1 MVQSE
6 RNTIFKTEES
16 YRNVNQNLELKEEMH
31 TFAKQEINI
40 NELTRNLMIPEEFKD
55 MRPYEPEELAA
66 AYDELLADPTF
77 RAVVGMVMP
86 QIPAEALAPMM
97 HGCKTIL
104 EFQYTFIRP
113 LLDGVIKKCTTGL
126 TNDFGSLDLC
136 KEKENYTYISNHR
149 DIVLDSGLLDMV
161 LFVEKGLNTV
171 EIAIGDNLLIYPWI
185 KTLVR
190 LNRSFIVTRK
200 GGIREILQSSMRLS
214 AYMHYVIAEK
224 RAPIWIAQREGRSK
238 DSTDHTQESLLKMF
252 AMGGE
257 GTPAQRLMSLNLAPL
272 SISYEYDPCDWL
284 KAMEFQLKRDNPEY
298 KKSQADD
305 LTNMKTGIFGYKG
318 RVHYQAAECMNDF
331 IAALPADMP
340 KNEFF
345 ATVAQEIDRRI
356 YTNYRL
362 YPGNFVAIDLL
373 QGGNAYAD
381 RYTAEERATF
391 ETYLAGQLKKI
402 EMPGKDEEFLRTKIL
417 EMYANPA
424 LNQMKSMS

>member
-1 MVQSE
+1 
-6 RNTIFKTEES
+6 
-16 YRNVNQNLELKEEMH
+16 
-31 TFAKQEINI
+31 
-40 NELTRNLMIPEEFKD
+40 MIPEEFKD

-104 EFQYTFIRP
+104 EFQDTFIRP

-200 GGIREILQSSMRLS
+200 GGMREILQSSMRLS

-257 GTPAQRLMSLNLAPL
+257 GTPAQRLISLNLAPL

-284 KAMEFQLKRDNPEY
+284 KAMEFQLKRDDPEY

-340 KNEFF
+340 KNDFF

-402 EMPGKDEEFLRTKIL
+402 EKPGKDEEFLRTKIL

-424 LNQMKSMS
+424 LNQMKAMS

>member
-1 MVQSE
+1 
-6 RNTIFKTEES
+6 
-16 YRNVNQNLELKEEMH
+16 
-31 TFAKQEINI
+31 
-40 NELTRNLMIPEEFKD
+40 MIPEEFKD

-77 RAVVGMVMP
+77 RAVVAMVMP

-136 KEKENYTYISNHR
+136 KEKENYTYISNHC

-252 AMGGE
+252 TMGGE
-257 GTPAQRLMSLNLAPL
+257 GTPAQRLISLNLAPL

-340 KNEFF
+340 KNDFF

>member
-1 MVQSE
+1 
-6 RNTIFKTEES
+6 
-16 YRNVNQNLELKEEMH
+16 
-31 TFAKQEINI
+31 
-40 NELTRNLMIPEEFKD
+40 MIPEEFKD
-55 MRPYEPEELAA
+55 MRPFEPEELPA
-66 AYDELLADPTF
+66 AYDSLLADPMF

-86 QIPAEALAPMM
+86 QIPAEALGPMM
-97 HGCKTIL
+97 HGCKSIL

-113 LLDGVIKKCTTGL
+113 LLEGVIKKCTTGL
-126 TNDFGSLDLC
+126 TGDFATLGLS
-136 KEKENYTYISNHR
+136 KEKENFTYISNHR
-149 DIVLDSGLLDMV
+149 DIVLDSGLLDML
-161 LFVEKGLNTV
+161 LFAQMGLNTV

-200 GGIREILQSSMRLS
+200 GGIREMLQSSIRLS
-214 AYMHYVIAEK
+214 SYMHYVIGEK
-224 RAPIWIAQREGRSK
+224 KAPVWIAQREGRSK

-257 GTPAQRLMSLNLAPL
+257 GTLAERLIGLNLAPL
-272 SISYEYDPCDWL
+272 AISYEYDPCDWL

-318 RVHYQAAECMNDF
+318 RVHFQTAECMNDF

-340 KNEFF
+340 KNDFYS
-345 ATVAQEIDRRI
+345 TIAQEIDRRI
-356 YTNYRL
+356 YSNYL
-362 YPGNFVAIDLL
+362 LFPGNFVAIDLL
-373 QGGNAYAD
+373 QGGNTYAD

-391 ETYLAGQLKKI
+391 EQYLAGQLQKI
-402 EMPGKDEEFLRTKIL
+402 EMPGKDEDFLRTKIL

-424 LNQMKSMS
+424 LNQLRVKSEE

>member
-1 MVQSE
+1 
-6 RNTIFKTEES
+6 
-16 YRNVNQNLELKEEMH
+16 
-31 TFAKQEINI
+31 
-40 NELTRNLMIPEEFKD
+40 MIPEEFKD
-55 MRPYEPEELAA
+55 MRPFEPEELPA
-66 AYDELLADPTF
+66 AYDSLLADPMF
-77 RAVVGMVMP
+77 CAVVGMVMP
-86 QIPAEALAPMM
+86 QIPAEALAPIM
-97 HGCKTIL
+97 HGCKTTL

-113 LLDGVIKKCTTGL
+113 LMEGIIKKCTTGL
-126 TNDFGSLDLC
+126 THNLEALAPS

-161 LFVEKGLNTV
+161 LFAQMGLNTA

-200 GGIREILQSSMRLS
+200 GGIREMLQSSVRLS
-214 AYMHYVIAEK
+214 SYMHYVIGEK
-224 RAPIWIAQREGRSK
+224 KAPVWIAQREGRSK

-257 GTPAQRLMSLNLAPL
+257 GSPAERLIGLNLAPL
-272 SISYEYDPCDWL
+272 AISYEYDPCDWL
-284 KAMEFQLKRDNPEY
+284 KAMEFQMKRDNPDH

-305 LTNMKTGIFGYKG
+305 LMNMKTGIYGYKG
-318 RVHYQAAECMNDF
+318 RVHYKAAECMNDF

-340 KNEFF
+340 KNDFYGTI
-345 ATVAQEIDRRI
+345 AREIDRRI
-356 YTNYRL
+356 YINYQL

-381 RYTAEERATF
+381 CYTAEERATF
-391 ETYLAGQLKKI
+391 EQYLTSQLQKI
-402 EMPGKDEEFLRTKIL
+402 EMPGKDEIFLRTKIL

-424 LNQMKSMS
+424 LNQLSALGQKQ

>member
-1 MVQSE
+1 
-6 RNTIFKTEES
+6 
-16 YRNVNQNLELKEEMH
+16 
-31 TFAKQEINI
+31 
-40 NELTRNLMIPEEFKD
+40 MIPEEFKD
-55 MRPYEPEELAA
+55 MRPFEPEELPA
-66 AYDELLADPTF
+66 AYDSLLADSMF

-86 QIPAEALAPMM
+86 QIPAEALGPIM
-97 HGCKTIL
+97 HGCKTTL

-113 LLDGVIKKCTTGL
+113 LLDGIIKKCTTGL
-126 TNDFGSLDLC
+126 THNLDALALS

-149 DIVLDSGLLDMV
+149 DIVLDSGLLDMILYV
-161 LFVEKGLNTV
+161 QMGLNTA

-200 GGIREILQSSMRLS
+200 GGIREMLQSSIRLS
-214 AYMHYVIAEK
+214 SYMHYVIGEK
-224 RAPIWIAQREGRSK
+224 KAPVWIAQREGRSK

-257 GTPAQRLMSLNLAPL
+257 GGLAERLIGLNLAPL
-272 SISYEYDPCDWL
+272 AISYEYDPCDWL
-284 KAMEFQLKRDNPEY
+284 KAMEFQMKRDNPEH

-305 LTNMKTGIFGYKG
+305 LMNMKTGIYGYKG

-331 IAALPADMP
+331 ISALPADMP
-340 KNEFF
+340 KNDFYRTI
-345 ATVAQEIDRRI
+345 AKEIDRRI
-356 YTNYRL
+356 YINYQL

-381 RYTAEERATF
+381 RYTAKERATF
-391 ETYLAGQLKKI
+391 EQYLAGQLQKI
-402 EMPGKDEEFLRTKIL
+402 EMPGKDEAFLRTKIL

-424 LNQMKSMS
+424 LNQLAALSQEQ

>member
-1 MVQSE
+1 
-6 RNTIFKTEES
+6 
-16 YRNVNQNLELKEEMH
+16 
-31 TFAKQEINI
+31 
-40 NELTRNLMIPEEFKD
+40 MIPEEFKD

-257 GTPAQRLMSLNLAPL
+257 GTPAQRLISLNLAPL

-284 KAMEFQLKRDNPEY
+284 KAMEFQLKRDDPEY

-340 KNEFF
+340 KNDFF

-402 EMPGKDEEFLRTKIL
+402 EKPGKDEEFLRTKIL

-424 LNQMKSMS
+424 LNQMKAMS

>member
-1 MVQSE
+1 
-6 RNTIFKTEES
+6 
-16 YRNVNQNLELKEEMH
+16 
-31 TFAKQEINI
+31 
-40 NELTRNLMIPEEFKD
+40 MIPEEFKD

-77 RAVVGMVMP
+77 RAVVAMVMP

-126 TNDFGSLDLC
+126 TNDFSSLDLC

-200 GGIREILQSSMRLS
+200 GGMREILQSSMRLS

-257 GTPAQRLMSLNLAPL
+257 GTPAQRLISLNLAPL

-284 KAMEFQLKRDNPEY
+284 KAMEFQFKRDNPEY

-340 KNEFF
+340 KNDFF

-424 LNQMKSMS
+424 LNQMKAMS

>member
-1 MVQSE
+1 
-6 RNTIFKTEES
+6 
-16 YRNVNQNLELKEEMH
+16 
-31 TFAKQEINI
+31 
-40 NELTRNLMIPEEFKD
+40 MIPEEFKD
-55 MRPYEPEELAA
+55 MRPFEPEELPA
-66 AYDELLADPTF
+66 AYDSLLADPMF

-86 QIPAEALAPMM
+86 QIPAEALGPIM
-97 HGCKTIL
+97 HGCKTTL

-113 LLDGVIKKCTTGL
+113 LLDGIIKKCTTGL
-126 TNDFGSLDLC
+126 THNLDALALS

-149 DIVLDSGLLDMV
+149 DIVLDSGLLDMILYV
-161 LFVEKGLNTV
+161 QMGLNTA

-200 GGIREILQSSMRLS
+200 GGIREMLQSSIRLS
-214 AYMHYVIAEK
+214 SYMHYVIGEK
-224 RAPIWIAQREGRSK
+224 KAPVWIAQREGRSK

-257 GTPAQRLMSLNLAPL
+257 GSLAERLIGLNLAPL
-272 SISYEYDPCDWL
+272 AISYEYDPCDWL
-284 KAMEFQLKRDNPEY
+284 KAMEFQMKRDNPEH

-305 LTNMKTGIFGYKG
+305 LMNMKTGIYGYKG

-340 KNEFF
+340 KNDFYGTI
-345 ATVAQEIDRRI
+345 AKEIDRRI
-356 YTNYRL
+356 YINYQL

-391 ETYLAGQLKKI
+391 EQYLAGQLQKI
-402 EMPGKDEEFLRTKIL
+402 EMPDKDEAFLRTKIL

-424 LNQMKSMS
+424 LNQLAALSQEQ

>member
-1 MVQSE
+1 
-6 RNTIFKTEES
+6 
-16 YRNVNQNLELKEEMH
+16 
-31 TFAKQEINI
+31 
-40 NELTRNLMIPEEFKD
+40 MIPEEFKD
-55 MRPYEPEELAA
+55 MRPFEPDELPA
-66 AYDELLADPTF
+66 AYDSLLADPTF

-86 QIPAEALAPMM
+86 QIPADMLAPMM
-97 HGCKTIL
+97 HSCKTIL

-126 TNDFGSLDLC
+126 TSDFSTLGLS

-161 LFVEKGLNTV
+161 LFAQMGLNTV

-200 GGIREILQSSMRLS
+200 GGIREMLQSSIRLS
-214 AYMHYVIAEK
+214 SYMHYVIGEK
-224 RAPIWIAQREGRSK
+224 KAPVWIAQREGRSK

-257 GTPAQRLMSLNLAPL
+257 GSPAERLIGLNLAPL
-272 SISYEYDPCDWL
+272 AISYEYDPCDWL
-284 KAMEFQLKRDNPEY
+284 KAMEFQMKRDNPEH

-305 LTNMKTGIFGYKG
+305 LMNMKTGIFGYKG

-331 IAALPADMP
+331 IATLPADMS
-340 KNEFF
+340 KNDFYT
-345 ATVAQEIDRRI
+345 AIAQEIDRRI
-356 YTNYRL
+356 YANYLL
-362 YPGNFVAIDLL
+362 YPGNYVAIDLL
-373 QGGNAYAD
+373 QGSDTYAD
-381 RYTAEERATF
+381 RYTADERTTF
-391 ETYLAGQLKKI
+391 EKYLAGQLQKI
-402 EMPGKDEEFLRTKIL
+402 EMPGKDEAFLRTKML

-424 LNQMKSMS
+424 LNKLRIEKPTEQQEQ

>member
-1 MVQSE
+1 
-6 RNTIFKTEES
+6 
-16 YRNVNQNLELKEEMH
+16 
-31 TFAKQEINI
+31 
-40 NELTRNLMIPEEFKD
+40 MIPEEFKD

-200 GGIREILQSSMRLS
+200 GGMREILQSSMRLS

-257 GTPAQRLMSLNLAPL
+257 GTPAQRLISLNLAPL
-272 SISYEYDPCDWL
+272 SVSYEYDPCDWL